1 MKRVAWVFWGLVLG
15 LSGLYLL
22 ADTLWPA
29 GGYFAL
35 RTVWVQYS
43 GVLAMAMMS
52 VAMVLAARPVWLEP
66 HLDGLDKMYRL
77 HKWLGIGALVLG
89 IVHWLWAKGT
99 KWAVGWGWLTKPQRG
114 GGTPPELTGLEGLL
128 RSWRGTAE
136 GVGEWAFYAAVVLI
150 LLALIKRF
158 PYRLFAKT
166 HTLLAVAYLVL
177 AFHTVVLVQF
187 DYWTQPV
194 GWALAMLLASG
205 TVSAVWVLLGRVGA
219 QRTTHGVIE
228 SLQTYSALNVL
239 ETTLRMDPA
248 WPGHRPGQFAFAMSN
263 PKEGPHPYTLASA
276 WVPEDRRITFITKA
290 LGDHTRRLPERLR
303 VGDRVTVE
311 GP

>member
-1 MKRVAWVFWGLVLG
+1 MKRVAWVFWGLVLV

-114 GGTPPELTGLEGLL
+114 GGTPPE
-128 RSWRGTAE
+128 
-136 GVGEWAFYAAVVLI
+136 
-150 LLALIKRF
+150 
-158 PYRLFAKT
+158 
-166 HTLLAVAYLVL
+166 
-177 AFHTVVLVQF
+177 
-187 DYWTQPV
+187 
-194 GWALAMLLASG
+194 
-205 TVSAVWVLLGRVGA
+205 
-219 QRTTHGVIE
+219 
-228 SLQTYSALNVL
+228 
-239 ETTLRMDPA
+239 
-248 WPGHRPGQFAFAMSN
+248 
-263 PKEGPHPYTLASA
+263 
-276 WVPEDRRITFITKA
+276 
-290 LGDHTRRLPERLR
+290 
-303 VGDRVTVE
+303 
-311 GP
+311 